1 MGRGDKQ
8 SYRYFRSLGS
18 PHTHNT
24 SSLLLSFLCLL
35 IFTPLSLPHCHLPD
49 NVPTTFLPYYF
60 LSLPGFWNCTAD
72 SSYRLNWYLRSAA
85 PFPHVRTEDGHSD
98 KLFNLILRWIFG
110 FLSPYFFQYPCFLL
124 ENRISLEDTREH
136 AFIQLALIVTR
147 YT

>member
-18 PHTHNT
+18 PHSHNT

-72 SSYRLNWYLRSAA
+72 SQLQTK
-85 PFPHVRTEDGHSD
+85 P
-98 KLFNLILRWIFG
+98 IFTVS
-110 FLSPYFFQYPCFLL
+110 SP
-124 ENRISLEDTREH
+124 ISTC
-136 AFIQLALIVTR
+136 
-147 YT
+147 YN